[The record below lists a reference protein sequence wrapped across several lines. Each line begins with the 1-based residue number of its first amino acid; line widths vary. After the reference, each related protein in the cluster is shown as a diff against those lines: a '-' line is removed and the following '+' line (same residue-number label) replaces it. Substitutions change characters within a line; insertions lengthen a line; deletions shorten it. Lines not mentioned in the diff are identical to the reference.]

1 MPFGL
6 GRGRYFRDIS
16 AQAVI
21 LSKKRL
27 INFQKKGFKA
37 SKKVTLKIQKK
48 AFHIVLD
55 DLKEFLLYSKYKYL
69 DLKVK
74 VLYI

>member
-1 MPFGL
+1 VLFGL
-6 GRGRYFRDIS
+6 GKGRYFWEIPV
-16 AQAVI
+16 QAVF

-27 INFQKKGFKA
+27 IYFQKKGLKT
-37 SKKVTLKIQKK
+37 SKKSTLKIQKK
-48 AFHIVLD
+48 AFHIVLT